1 MQEKLENYLDA
12 FANGNAWWKNVSLL
26 HFRWIGTSN
35 LWCQFD
41 KMTGKLF
48 SSLFTT
54 TFFKMQT
61 VFPYFYRSWWPQ
73 KISLK
78 RNMYSP
84 FIFKTVFCTIFWGV
98 RSLPLAMLSL
108 KISWKYP
115 QIVSSE
121 DRAKHCFYKWMEFS
135 KGQIISEQN
144 CGVLNFPKKQRNYCE
159 NFCPSL

>member
-1 MQEKLENYLDA
+1 MRDTRMCHFCILDGSELKTYDVNLIKWRVNC
-12 FANGNAWWKNVSLL
+12 FPHCLL
-26 HFRWIGTSN
+26 Q
-35 LWCQFD
+35 L
-41 KMTGKLF
+41 
-48 SSLFTT
+48 
-54 TFFKMQT
+54 FFKMQT

-84 FIFKTVFCTIFWGV
+84 FIFKTVFCTIFCWGK
-98 RSLPLAMLSL
+98 RSLPLAVVSL

-115 QIVSSE
+115 EIGSSE

-144 CGVLNFPKKQRNYCE
+144 FGVLNFPKKQRNYCE